1 MRETTEFGV
10 RYQEFADQNTLIVG
24 ISADAVDAQKTH
36 AVTCHAGYPLL
47 SDVGGA
53 LIKQLG
59 IANDNGN
66 AKRTT
71 FVVNKAGA
79 IATVFEAVKV
89 DGHVDEVLAA
99 VKAL

>member
-10 RYQEFADQNTLIVG
+10 RYQEFADLNTLVVG
-24 ISADAVDAQKTH
+24 ISADNVNQQKTH

-47 SDVGGA
+47 SDAGSA

-71 FVVNKAGA
+71 FVVNGAGA
-79 IATVFEAVKV
+79 ISKVFEAVKV

-99 VKAL
+99 VKEL

>member
-24 ISADAVDAQKTH
+24 ISADAVNAQKTH

-47 SDVGGA
+47 SDVGSA
-53 LIKQLG
+53 LIKQLE

-71 FVVNKAGA
+71 FVVNKAGV
-79 IATVFEAVKV
+79 IATVFEAVKL